1 MIGMPAERIVRHYDG
16 AAFGPNGMDFVE
28 LWYYLQ
34 VARTRASG
42 LTNYVIPGVLICILV
57 LNVFLLPPDSGEKI
71 SLAITTF
78 LTLMVANQLVA
89 DNTPTA
95 KERPIIVSF
104 FTHSMVMNL
113 MSIIFSTWCLRF
125 HHHELEIQPPMGGW
139 TRVIFLQVLPS
150 IVRMSQMG
158 RKS

>member
-1 MIGMPAERIVRHYDG
+1 MDVYNFEESANLASYIESDEWELIGIPAERVVRHYDG
-16 AAFGPNGMDFVE
+16 PAFGPNGMDFVE
-28 LWYYLQ
+28 IWYYLQ

-42 LTNYVIPGVLICILV
+42 LTNYVIPGILICILV

-95 KERPIIVSF
+95 RERPIIVSF
-104 FTHSMVMNL
+104 FTHSIEWWFV
-113 MSIIFSTWCLRF
+113 TAV
-125 HHHELEIQPPMGGW
+125 E
-139 TRVIFLQVLPS
+139 
-150 IVRMSQMG
+150 
-158 RKS
+158 